1 MQEPRPIKRATRVE
15 TNAPG
20 VLIDSEGVETPVVV
34 ADLSADVWIR
44 EGEAHGIITQA
55 MPTIGENV
63 RLRVGRIAD
72 YPARVRWALGDEAG
86 LEFIGP
92 AGQVEI

>member
-1 MQEPRPIKRATRVE
+1 
-15 TNAPG
+15 
-20 VLIDSEGVETPVVV
+20 
-34 ADLSADVWIR
+34 
-44 EGEAHGIITQA
+44 
-55 MPTIGENV
+55 MPMIGEHV

-92 AGQVEI
+92 AGEVEVGA

>member
-1 MQEPRPIKRATRVE
+1 MAMHEPRPIKRATRVE

-20 VLIDSEGVETPVVV
+20 VLIDSEGVEMPVVV
-34 ADLSADVWIR
+34 ADLSAGGCR
-44 EGEAHGIITQA
+44 IITEA
-55 MPTIGENV
+55 MPAIGEHV

-72 YPARVRWALGDEAG
+72 YPARVRWALGGEAG

-92 AGQVEI
+92 AGEVEVGV